1 MSPLR
6 PVLCALALVSVLQ
19 ADGRPAA
26 VWRQSG
32 FEGFSQGT
40 FEDSGANMYV
50 SRRGLQMINRLDLN
64 RDGHLDIAI
73 GNGHAHTEDED
84 LFVYLNNGEDLD
96 PLSRVSIPAQ
106 GAIHGLLADL
116 DRDGHNDL
124 VVVNTQGGMTF
135 RVDTFIYYGSASG
148 FAVERRRRLQAWRG
162 MSVAAADWNGDGW
175 LDLAIACA
183 NPGSDGAEESVI
195 YWNSP
200 QGFSADRRTTLPGA
214 GVSALADDLNGD
226 GRIDLALAQAGVV
239 KIYWNTI
246 TGLDVRAPLTVA
258 LAASQT
264 TSGRRND
271 RVQLT
276 AADIDGDRY
285 PDLVAVGPDGVRIL
299 SGSAAGPR
307 PADVQIIALEN
318 AAQAVAAD
326 LNRDGRPD
334 LAVARA
340 HDKSNEYTDS
350 LVLWNES
357 GRFALDRSTPLPT
370 VWATGI
376 TAGDLN
382 ADGWPD
388 LVISNAGSGVNMS
401 IQSFVYWNH
410 AGRFHPGWRTM
421 LDTRRSQSSAIG
433 DVNGDARP
441 DVVFFNFEG
450 GRRAGP
456 NPNVIYWGDGTR
468 GYTTRRSTSLWSV
481 YNLGVVQAD
490 FNDDGWTDLGSLE
503 DRYTVRAPGTLHG
516 VYLWYG
522 GPDGYREERRAIL
535 PVQVPGSGL
544 RAADLNRD
552 GHLDLVVGAGEP
564 DADDHV
570 GNVVFWGSARGFS
583 SARRDVIPL
592 GVRGRAPAIA
602 DFNGDG
608 HLDFAGG
615 AHSGG
620 VRLIYGGR
628 DGFRVKE
635 PVRLL
640 PEWTVLDVET
650 ADLDRDGILD
660 LIMPGV
666 MPPNKEGTMFIQYG
680 AQDGYAGP
688 RVTRLPHFDGHDPS
702 VSDFNRDGWLDIAI
716 SNEGGNT
723 AAGVP
728 DYVFWGGP
736 NGFEASRRL
745 ELPGGS
751 GAASIPADFD
761 GDGWIDLLMVQ
772 HKRAGNPD
780 RAGWPIAHNTDSFL
794 FWNGPKGFDP
804 SRATPIPTSGPHAQL
819 GRDPGNIFDRR
830 HEERYV
836 SVAHRPAGKAL
847 TPSAIAWTA
856 ELAPRTSVRFQIRT
870 AATDAGLA
878 GAEWVGPAGA
888 GSWFERPAAIPAA
901 IVTGPWIQ
909 YRAALRSLDGGNSPV
924 LTDVAIEFQ

>member
-6 PVLCALALVSVLQ
+6 PVLCAVALVSVLQ
-19 ADGRPAA
+19 ADAPPAA
-26 VWRQSG
+26 TWRQSG
-32 FEGFSQGT
+32 FEAFSQGT
-40 FEDSGANMYV
+40 FEDSGANLYA
-50 SRRGLQMINRLDLN
+50 SHRGLQMINRLDLN

-84 LFVYLNNGEDLD
+84 LYIYLNNGEDLD

-148 FAVERRRRLQAWRG
+148 FTVERRRRLQAWRG
-162 MSVAAADWNGDGW
+162 MSVATADWNGDGW

-183 NPGSDGAEESVI
+183 NPGSDGKSPESAI

-200 QGFSADRRTTLPGA
+200 QGFSADRKTSLPGA
-214 GVSALADDLNGD
+214 GLSVLADDMNGD
-226 GRIDLALAQAGVV
+226 GKVDVALAHADDV
-239 KIYWNTI
+239 KIYWNT
-246 TGLDVRAPLTVA
+246 GKGVEVRDPLTIKVVA
-258 LAASQT
+258 RHLA
-264 TSGRRND
+264 
-271 RVQLT
+271 
-276 AADIDGDRY
+276 AADIDADGHR
-285 PDLVAVGPDGVRIL
+285 DLVAVAPDGVRIV
-299 SGSAAGPR
+299 SGSARGPQSAEVR
-307 PADVQIIALEN
+307 TITIEN
-318 AAQAVAAD
+318 AAKAAVAD

-334 LAVARA
+334 LAVTRA
-340 HDKSNEYTDS
+340 HDKKSEYADS
-350 LVLWNES
+350 LILWNES

-370 VWATGI
+370 VWANGI

-410 AGRFHPGWRTM
+410 AGRFHPAWRTM

-433 DVNGDARP
+433 DVNGDGRP

-450 GRRAGP
+450 GLRAGP

-468 GYTTRRSTSLWSV
+468 GYTTQRSTSLWSV
-481 YNLGVVQAD
+481 YNLGIVQAD

-522 GPDGYREERRAIL
+522 GPDGYREDRRAIL
-535 PVQVPGSGL
+535 PVEVPGSGL

-552 GHLDLVVGAGEP
+552 GHLDLVVGAGEADP
-564 DADDHV
+564 DADGHV

-583 SARRDVIPL
+583 SARRAVIPL

-608 HLDFAGG
+608 HLDFASG
-615 AHSGG
+615 AYSGG
-620 VRLIYGGR
+620 VRLISGSR

-635 PVRLL
+635 VVTLL

-650 ADLDRDGILD
+650 ADLDRDGLLD

-666 MPPNKEGTMFIQYG
+666 VPPNKEGTMFIHYG
-680 AQDGYAGP
+680 SKDGYAKT

-702 VSDFNRDGWLDIAI
+702 VNDFNRDGWLDIAI

-728 DYVFWGGP
+728 DFVFWGGP
-736 NGFEASRRL
+736 EGFDAARRL
-745 ELPGGS
+745 ELPGAS

-761 GDGWIDLLMVQ
+761 GDGWIDLLMVR
-772 HKRAGNPD
+772 HKSAGNPD
-780 RAGWPIAHNTDSFL
+780 RAGSPIAHNTDSFL
-794 FWNGPKGFDP
+794 FWNGPKGFDI

-830 HEERYV
+830 NEERYV
-836 SVAHRPAGKAL
+836 SVPHRPAGKVL
-847 TPSAIAWTA
+847 KPSAIAWTA
-856 ELAPRTSVRFQIRT
+856 DLAPRTSVRFQIRT
-870 AATDAGLA
+870 AATDAALA
-878 GAEWVGPAGA
+878 RAPWVGPTGA
-888 GSWFERPAAIPAA
+888 DSWFERPAAIPAG
-901 IVTGPWIQ
+901 IITGPWIQ

-924 LTDVAIEFQ
+924 LTDVVIEFQ